1 MTKIISISNQKG
13 GVGKTTTAINLSASI
28 ASQGK
33 RVLLIDTDPQANA
46 TSGLG
51 MESGNDGQSVY
62 EILISHKTLS
72 ECIRNSSVE
81 NLDVI
86 VSNINLVAAE
96 LELVDVHSRESVLKN
111 NILNY
116 INDSNYSDKYDFI
129 VIDCPPSLG
138 LITINALTAANSLL
152 IPVQCEYYALEGLS
166 QLLNTIKNVKN
177 VFNPN
182 LNIEGYLLT
191 MFDSRLKLSNQIE
204 SELRKFFGEK
214 VFTTKIFRNVKI
226 GEAPSYGKP
235 IISYDPTSTG
245 ALNYIELGKEFLKR
259 NGYDVN
265 DNVNIDIDRNE
276 TDTPEKFEDIDH
288 DADSNNDSN
297 DNDNNENKDGNV
309 GNDDNKDNSLEIK
322 SMNPDN

>member
-13 GVGKTTTAINLSASI
+13 GVGKTTTAINLSTAI
-28 ASQGK
+28 ATKGK
-33 RVLLIDTDPQANA
+33 KVLLIDADPQANA

-51 MESGNDGQSVY
+51 LEAVIDGHSTY
-62 EILISHKTLS
+62 EIFISGRTLRDCIKKTQV
-72 ECIRNSSVE
+72 N
-81 NLDVI
+81 NLDI
-86 VSNINLVAAE
+86 VSSNINLVAAE
-96 LELVDVHSRESVLKN
+96 LELVDLPSRESILKN
-111 NILNY
+111 KILNY
-116 INDSNYSDKYDFI
+116 LNEENNPEGYDYVF
-129 VIDCPPSLG
+129 VDCPPSLG
-138 LITINALTAANSLL
+138 LITVNALTAADSLL

-235 IISYDPTSTG
+235 IIMYDPSSTG
-245 ALNYIELGKEFLKR
+245 SMNYLELGKEFLTR
-259 NGYDVN
+259 NGHVLETEPQSDQ
-265 DNVNIDIDRNE
+265 NID
-276 TDTPEKFEDIDH
+276 
-288 DADSNNDSN
+288 
-297 DNDNNENKDGNV
+297 
-309 GNDDNKDNSLEIK
+309 LK
-322 SMNPDN
+322 SS

>member
-1 MTKIISISNQKG
+1 MTKIVSISNQKG

-28 ASQGK
+28 ASNNK
-33 RVLLIDTDPQANA
+33 RVLLIDADPQANA

-51 MESGNDGQSVY
+51 LEARIDGHSTY
-62 EILISHKTLS
+62 EIFISDRTLKDCIKKTQ
-72 ECIRNSSVE
+72 VE
-81 NLDVI
+81 NLDI
-86 VSNINLVAAE
+86 ISSNINLVAAE
-96 LELVDVHSRESVLKN
+96 LELVDLPSRESILKN
-111 NILNY
+111 KILSY
-116 INDSNYSDKYDFI
+116 INEANNPEAYDYIF
-129 VIDCPPSLG
+129 VDCPPSLG
-138 LITINALTAANSLL
+138 LITVNALTAADSLL

-235 IISYDPTSTG
+235 IIMYDPSSTG
-245 ALNYIELGKEFLKR
+245 SMNYLELGKEFLKR
-259 NGYDVN
+259 NGF
-265 DNVNIDIDRNE
+265 ISE
-276 TDTPEKFEDIDH
+276 TEPPAEQ
-288 DADSNNDSN
+288 SN
-297 DNDNNENKDGNV
+297 DIKIGEN
-309 GNDDNKDNSLEIK
+309 
-322 SMNPDN
+322 

>member
-28 ASQGK
+28 SKYGK
-33 RVLLIDTDPQANA
+33 RVLLIDADPQANA

-51 MESGNDGQSVY
+51 FEVKIDGHSTY
-62 EILISHKTLS
+62 EIFISNRTIS
-72 ECIRNSSVE
+72 ESIKKSGLE
-81 NLDVI
+81 NLDI
-86 VSNINLVAAE
+86 ITSNINLVAAE
-96 LELVDVHSRESVLKN
+96 LELVEIPARESILKN
-111 NILNY
+111 KITHFLNEE
-116 INDSNYSDKYDFI
+116 NQSAPYDFI

-138 LITINALTAANSLL
+138 LITVNALTAANSLM

-177 VFNPN
+177 VFNPS

-214 VFTTKIFRNVKI
+214 VFNTKIFRNVKI

-235 IISYDPTSTG
+235 IIVYDPSSTG
-245 ALNYIELGKEFLKR
+245 AMNYLELGKEFLKR
-259 NGYDVN
+259 NGHIFPD
-265 DNVNIDIDRNE
+265 E
-276 TDTPEKFEDIDH
+276 
-288 DADSNNDSN
+288 
-297 DNDNNENKDGNV
+297 
-309 GNDDNKDNSLEIK
+309 NSLEHNSDIK
-322 SMNPDN
+322 INES